1 MSVQII
7 IHNNEGQEI
16 LRFAG
21 EETKTFFQMAKGA
34 WVDLPVS
41 CGVGICGFCRSKIIA
56 GKEYIDIGKKS
67 MPMKDLE
74 EDEVFICVGWILSSA
89 LTDEEDHEIILQVRL

>member
-1 MSVQII
+1 MSVNVI
-7 IHNNEGQEI
+7 IHNNWWEEI
-16 LRFAG
+16 LRFVG
-21 EETKTFFQMAKGA
+21 EETKTFFQMAKAAGI
-34 WVDLPVS
+34 DLPIS
-41 CGVGICGFCRSKIIA
+41 CGVGVCGFCRSKIIA

-74 EDEVFICVGWILSSA
+74 EDEVFVCVWGILSSA

>member
-1 MSVQII
+1 MSVQVI

-21 EETKTFFQMAKGA
+21 EETKTFFQMAKAAGI
-34 WVDLPVS
+34 DLPVS
-41 CGVGICGFCRSKIIA
+41 CRVWICGFCRSKIIA

-67 MPMKDLE
+67 MPMKELA
-74 EDEVFICVGWILSSA
+74 EDEVFICVGGILSPA
-89 LTDEEDHEIILQVRL
+89 LTDEEEHEIILQVRL